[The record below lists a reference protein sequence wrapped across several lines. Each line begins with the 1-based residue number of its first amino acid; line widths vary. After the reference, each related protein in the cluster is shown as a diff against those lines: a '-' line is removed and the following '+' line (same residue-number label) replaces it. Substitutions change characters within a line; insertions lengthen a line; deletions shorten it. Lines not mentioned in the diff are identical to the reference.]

1 MVRVSSRWCAGRPPL
16 PLPSV
21 AAPLGPFGGN
31 LRGGSCT
38 VIVVVV
44 GGGGGG
50 IVEAAEDA
58 ERARGLHMRM
68 ELWGD
73 AGIALDRDRGLLL
86 YSQMCLRLCA

>member
-1 MVRVSSRWCAGRPPL
+1 M
-16 PLPSV
+16 
-21 AAPLGPFGGN
+21 
-31 LRGGSCT
+31 
-38 VIVVVV
+38 IVVVV
-44 GGGGGG
+44 GGGVG

-73 AGIALDRDRGLLL
+73 AGTALDRDRGLLL